1 MSQLT
6 PITIRSA
13 GPADRG
19 AVESLLT
26 RTGLPIDGVA
36 DHLDHFA
43 VAVDGNA
50 VIGSAGLEVYG
61 PHALLRSVAVL
72 PEHQRGGLGRRLIET
87 ALEAARRERLE
98 SVTLLTTT
106 AADYFPRFGFRR
118 IEQSAAPEAVKASTQ
133 FRGACP
139 STAAAMLLEF
149 NQEN

>member
-1 MSQLT
+1 MSQLL
-6 PITIRSA
+6 PISIRKA

-43 VAVDGNA
+43 VAVDGDT
-50 VIGSAGLEVYG
+50 VVGSAGLEVYG
-61 PHALLRSVAVL
+61 RHGLLRSVAVL
-72 PEHQRGGLGRRLIET
+72 PERQHGGLGRRLIET
-87 ALEAARRERLE
+87 ALETARRERLA

-106 AADYFPRFGFRR
+106 ATDYFPRFGFRR

-149 NQEN
+149 HQEH

>member
-1 MSQLT
+1 M
-6 PITIRSA
+6 
-13 GPADRG
+13 
-19 AVESLLT
+19 
-26 RTGLPIDGVA
+26 
-36 DHLDHFA
+36 
-43 VAVDGNA
+43 AVDGDA

-72 PEHQRGGLGRRLIET
+72 PERQRGGLGRRLIET

-118 IEQSAAPEAVKASTQ
+118 IDQSRAPDAVKASTQ

-149 NQEN
+149 SQEN

>member
-13 GPADRG
+13 GPADRK

-43 VAVDGNA
+43 VAVDGDA

-72 PEHQRGGLGRRLIET
+72 PERQHSGLGHECAGDREREVRPGSHPGHPGPGQRLLRRL
-87 ALEAARRERLE
+87 RL
-98 SVTLLTTT
+98 L
-106 AADYFPRFGFRR
+106 
-118 IEQSAAPEAVKASTQ
+118 
-133 FRGACP
+133 RGLGGP
-139 STAAAMLLEF
+139 DHLRSL
-149 NQEN
+149 

>member
-1 MSQLT
+1 MSQ
-6 PITIRSA
+6 PSAISIRPA
-13 GPADRG
+13 TPADRP
-19 AVESLLT
+19 ALEALLT
-26 RTGLPIDGVA
+26 RTGLPIDGLA
-36 DHLDHFA
+36 EHLDHFA
-43 VAVDGNA
+43 VAVDRGA

-72 PEHQRGGLGRRLIET
+72 PERQATGLGRQLIET
-87 ALEAARRERLE
+87 ALEAARREKLA

-133 FRGACP
+133 FRGVCP

-149 NQEN
+149 NQEH

>member
-13 GPADRG
+13 GPADRK

-43 VAVDGNA
+43 VAVDGDA

-72 PEHQRGGLGRRLIET
+72 PERQHSGLGRLLIET
-87 ALEAARRERLE
+87 ALEAARRDKLA

-133 FRGACP
+133 FRGVCP